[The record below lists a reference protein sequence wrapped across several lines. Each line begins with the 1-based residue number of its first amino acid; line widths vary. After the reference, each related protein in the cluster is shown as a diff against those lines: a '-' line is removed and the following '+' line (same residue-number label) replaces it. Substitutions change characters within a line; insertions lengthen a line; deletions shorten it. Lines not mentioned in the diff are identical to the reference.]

1 MAGRET
7 PATRAAKAAG
17 ITYTLHEYDH
27 DPRAESYA
35 GEAAEVLGLD
45 PGRVF
50 KTLVVSVGDELA
62 VAIVP
67 AAGQLDLKAVGKRAA
82 MADTARAEKVTGY
95 VAGGISPLGQRRA
108 LPTFV
113 DESALAFAT
122 VFVSAGRRG
131 LEIELAPTD
140 LVALTKATVKPIARE
155 R

>member
-27 DPRAESYA
+27 DPRAASYA

-45 PGRVF
+45 PRRVF

-67 AAGQLDLKAVGKRAA
+67 AADQLDLKAVGKRAA
-82 MADTARAEKVTGY
+82 MADMARAEKVTGY
-95 VAGGISPLGQRRA
+95 VAGGISPLGQRKR

-113 DESALAFAT
+113 DQSAGEHDT
-122 VFVSAGRRG
+122 IFVSAGRRG
-131 LEIELAPTD
+131 LEIELAAAD
-140 LVALTKATVKPIARE
+140 LVALTGADVRPLAR
-155 R
+155 